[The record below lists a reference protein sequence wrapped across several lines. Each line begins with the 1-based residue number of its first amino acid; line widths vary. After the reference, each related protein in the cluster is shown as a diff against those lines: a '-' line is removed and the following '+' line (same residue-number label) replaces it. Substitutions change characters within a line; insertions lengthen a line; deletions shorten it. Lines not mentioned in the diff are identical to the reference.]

1 MSRLLHCLYSLLPA
15 GLMFLLLMLSGAEA
29 IKPALAADAGL
40 PRDLPTTNPALTVE
54 LIQPQLR
61 ELPLVLQANGSVA
74 AWQEAVIGA
83 EVGGLRLAE
92 IRGQVGDQVRKG
104 QVLAV
109 FDREPVEV
117 DVAQGQAALA
127 EAEANLQE
135 SRVNAERVRQVIDEG
150 ALSAQQV
157 GQYLTMEK
165 TAAARMR
172 MAKAQLDQQL
182 LRLRHT
188 QVVAIDDGVI
198 SSRSAVL
205 GAVANAG
212 QELFRL
218 VRQNRLEW
226 RAEVTAD
233 ELPRLKPG
241 MPATVEVPDIGQ
253 VKGKIR
259 MVGPTLDAQTRNAL
273 VYVDLANA
281 VVAGFKPGMF
291 AHGEFQHGLQSALTV
306 PQSVL
311 SLREGFSYV
320 FRLAG
325 PVEEGMGRVTQIKV
339 TIGRSVG
346 DRVEILSGV
355 TVTDRLVAGGSA
367 FLSDGDLV
375 RVVQ

>member
-1 MSRLLHCLYSLLPA
+1 MSRFSRLSSLGLL
-15 GLMFLLLMLSGAEA
+15 
-29 IKPALAADAGL
+29 AGL
-40 PRDLPTTNPALTVE
+40 PFLVLGGVELIAPVLAAEAGLPHELPTTNPALTVE
-54 LIQPQLR
+54 LIQPQQR

-92 IRGQVGDQVRKG
+92 IRGQVGDPVRKG

-117 DVAQGQAALA
+117 DVAQSQAALA

-172 MAKAQLDQQL
+172 LAKAQLDQQL

-205 GAVANAG
+205 GAVVNAG

-241 MPATVEVPDIGQ
+241 MPARVEVPDIGQ
-253 VKGKIR
+253 IKGKIR
-259 MVGPTLDAQTRNAL
+259 MVGPTLDPLSRSAL

-281 VVAGFKPGMF
+281 VAAGFKPGMF
-291 AHGEFQHGLQSALTV
+291 AHGEFEHGSLSALTI
-306 PQSVL
+306 PQSAL

-325 PVEEGMGRVTQIKV
+325 PVENGAGRVAQVKV

-355 TVTDRLVAGGSA
+355 TPTDWLVAAGSA
-367 FLSDGDLV
+367 FLSDGDHV
-375 RVVQ
+375 RIVK

>member
-1 MSRLLHCLYSLLPA
+1 MSRFSRLSSLGLL
-15 GLMFLLLMLSGAEA
+15 
-29 IKPALAADAGL
+29 AGL
-40 PRDLPTTNPALTVE
+40 PFLVLSGVELIAPVLAAETGLPHELPTTNPALTVE
-54 LIQPQLR
+54 LIQPQQR

-83 EVGGLRLAE
+83 EVSGLRLAE
-92 IRGQVGDQVRKG
+92 IRGQVGDPVKKG

-172 MAKAQLDQQL
+172 LAKAQLDQQL

-233 ELPRLKPG
+233 ELPRLQPG
-241 MPATVEVPDIGQ
+241 MPAWVEVPDIGQ

-259 MVGPTLDAQTRNAL
+259 MVGPTLDPQSRNAL
-273 VYVDLANA
+273 VYVDLVNA
-281 VVAGFKPGMF
+281 LAAGFKPGMF
-291 AHGEFQHGLQSALTV
+291 AHGEFQHGSLMALTV
-306 PQSVL
+306 PQTAL

-325 PVEEGMGRVTQIKV
+325 PVENGVGRVAQVKV

-355 TVTDRLVAGGSA
+355 SATDPLVAGGSA
-367 FLSDGDLV
+367 FLSDGDHV
-375 RVVQ
+375 RVVK

>member
-1 MSRLLHCLYSLLPA
+1 MSWFLRSLPVLLLA
-15 GLMFLLLMLSGAEA
+15 GLLFLGVGSSKTMA
-29 IKPALAADAGL
+29 PVLAADAGL
-40 PRDLPTTNPALTVE
+40 PHTLSATNPALTVE
-54 LIQPQLR
+54 LIQPQRR

-83 EVGGLRLAE
+83 EVSGLRLAE
-92 IRGQVGDQVRKG
+92 IRGQVGDPVKKG

-172 MAKAQLDQQL
+172 LAKAQLDQQL

-233 ELPRLKPG
+233 ELPRLQPG
-241 MPATVEVPDIGQ
+241 MPAWVEVPDIGQ

-259 MVGPTLDAQTRNAL
+259 MVGPTLDPQSRNAL
-273 VYVDLANA
+273 VYVDLVNA
-281 VVAGFKPGMF
+281 LAAGFKPGMF
-291 AHGEFQHGLQSALTV
+291 AHGEFQHGSLMALTV
-306 PQSVL
+306 PQTAL

-325 PVEEGMGRVTQIKV
+325 PVENGVGRVAQVKV

-355 TVTDRLVAGGSA
+355 SATDPLVAGGSA
-367 FLSDGDLV
+367 FLSDGDYV
-375 RVVQ
+375 RVVK

>member
-1 MSRLLHCLYSLLPA
+1 MNRLLHCLYSLLPA
-15 GLMFLLLMLSGAEA
+15 GLMFLFLLSSAEA

>member
-1 MSRLLHCLYSLLPA
+1 MSRFSRLSSLGLLA
-15 GLMFLLLMLSGAEA
+15 GLPFLVLGGVELMA
-29 IKPALAADAGL
+29 PVLAADAGL
-40 PRDLPTTNPALTVE
+40 PHELPTTNPALTVE
-54 LIQPQLR
+54 LIQPQQR

-92 IRGQVGDQVRKG
+92 IRGQVGDPVRKG

-117 DVAQGQAALA
+117 DVAQSQAALA

-172 MAKAQLDQQL
+172 LAKAQLDQQL

-205 GAVANAG
+205 GAVVNAG

-241 MPATVEVPDIGQ
+241 MPARVEVPDIGQ
-253 VKGKIR
+253 IKGKIR
-259 MVGPTLDAQTRNAL
+259 MVGPTLDPQSRSAL
-273 VYVDLANA
+273 VYVDLAQA
-281 VVAGFKPGMF
+281 VAAGFKPGMF
-291 AHGEFQHGLQSALTV
+291 AHGEFEHGSLLALTV
-306 PQSVL
+306 PQSAL

-325 PVEEGMGRVTQIKV
+325 PVENGAGRVAQVKV

-355 TVTDRLVAGGSA
+355 TGTDWLVAGGSA
-367 FLSDGDLV
+367 FLSDGDHV
-375 RVVQ
+375 RVVK

>member
-1 MSRLLHCLYSLLPA
+1 
-15 GLMFLLLMLSGAEA
+15 
-29 IKPALAADAGL
+29 
-40 PRDLPTTNPALTVE
+40 
-54 LIQPQLR
+54 
-61 ELPLVLQANGSVA
+61 
-74 AWQEAVIGA
+74 
-83 EVGGLRLAE
+83 
-92 IRGQVGDQVRKG
+92 VGDPVKKG

-172 MAKAQLDQQL
+172 LAKAQLDQQL

-233 ELPRLKPG
+233 ELPRLQPG
-241 MPATVEVPDIGQ
+241 MPAWVEVPDIGQ

-259 MVGPTLDAQTRNAL
+259 MVGPTLDPQSRNAL
-273 VYVDLANA
+273 VYVDLVNA
-281 VVAGFKPGMF
+281 LAAGFKPGMF
-291 AHGEFQHGLQSALTV
+291 AHGEFQHGSLMALTV
-306 PQSVL
+306 PQTAL

-325 PVEEGMGRVTQIKV
+325 PVENGVGRVAQVKV

-355 TVTDRLVAGGSA
+355 SATDPLVAGGSA
-367 FLSDGDLV
+367 FLSDGDHV
-375 RVVQ
+375 RVVK